1 MNNIISMEAQDVRYP
16 VNGRELHER
25 LEVETPYHKW
35 LPRMVEYGFEEG
47 KDYEEVSDKNV
58 HNPQG
63 GRPATIHH
71 QLTLSMAKEIC
82 MLQRSEKGR
91 EVRRY
96 LIGVEEQWNSP
107 EAVMSRA
114 LQMAQRNMEE
124 MRVSMLRLTVK
135 AAEDAPKVLFADT
148 VEASDT
154 SILIGE
160 LAKYLRQRGVE
171 IGQNRLFERMRKDGY
186 LISRGESRNIPSQY
200 AVENGWME
208 IKQRT
213 VINPDGSNR
222 ITRTPMVTGKGQIYF
237 IHRYQRA
244 ALNAECSALR
254 ANAKC

>member
-1 MNNIISMEAQDVRYP
+1 MNNIISMEVPDVRFP

-25 LEVETPYHKW
+25 LEVGTPYHIW

-47 KDYEEVSDKNV
+47 KDYEEVLNKNV
-58 HNPQG
+58 HNPLG
-63 GRPATIHH
+63 GRPMTDHL
-71 QLTLSMAKEIC
+71 LTLSMAKEIC

-124 MRVSMLRLTVK
+124 MRESVLRLSIK

-200 AVENGWME
+200 AIENGWME

-237 IHRYQRA
+237 IHRYRTSGSLQCGM
-244 ALNAECSALR
+244 LNA
-254 ANAKC
+254 K